1 MNDFISDKIVND
13 SMLSLG
19 IEFVTLE
26 ASTDVHV
33 YNGLKFIF
41 PDDGSI
47 KFNLYVYTL
56 RFNMY

>member
-1 MNDFISDKIVND
+1 MNFTNAMNDLISDKILND
-13 SMLSLG
+13 SMITLG

-33 YNGLKFIF
+33 YNGLKFYF

-47 KFNLYVYTL
+47 KFKL
-56 RFNMY
+56 